1 MKDGKIA
8 KEQDFFDVTQMLN
21 KQNTGEVNIDAESWS
36 IIINLTLG

>member
-21 KQNTGEVNIDAESWS
+21 KLTTGDVNADAA
-36 IIINLTLG
+36 NPGVL

>member
-21 KQNTGEVNIDAESWS
+21 KLTTGDVNADAESWS
-36 IIINLTLG
+36 IIIILILY